1 MIVDEVYFRTH
12 KARCDGAMVDEETM
26 IRLIKRVNLK
36 KRSLYRVLDENE
48 KRVNK
53 IEFCVNNGRLSDR
66 RCVSMGTT

>member
-1 MIVDEVYFRTH
+1 MRQF
-12 KARCDGAMVDEETM
+12 
-26 IRLIKRVNLK
+26 K
-36 KRSLYRVLDENE
+36 KRSLYRALDENE

>member
-1 MIVDEVYFRTH
+1 MRWSEDWRRNYDKVDKTRQF
-12 KARCDGAMVDEETM
+12 
-26 IRLIKRVNLK
+26 K